1 MGHGLILTEN
11 INNTA
16 KIPGFF
22 KKGSGKI

>member
-1 MGHGLILTEN
+1 MRHGFILTEN

-16 KIPGFF
+16 KIPEFL